1 MKSSRRSSILALLG
15 PGLMLAATGV
25 GAGDLAGGAF
35 AGMKLGVAV
44 LWAVL
49 LGAFFKFVVTEGLAR
64 WQLATGTTLLEGA
77 TLRLG
82 PVVRWGF
89 LLYLVVWSFGVG
101 GALISACG
109 VAAHALFPVF
119 DDPSQAKI
127 VFGIGHSLLGLALVW
142 VGSFRFLERTMVIL
156 VSLMIVIVLV
166 TGALIGADW
175 GAVLR
180 GLVIPRVPDLP
191 EAVPWTLALMGGVGG
206 TLTVLCYGYW
216 IREEKRSGPEDLRS
230 CRWDLGISY
239 ALVALFAM
247 AMVILADGMTL
258 SGKGATLVV
267 DLADRLGERTHP
279 AARLIFLGG
288 AWAAV
293 FSSLLGVW
301 QAVPYLFAD
310 FWHLHRN
317 RRSLDPAS
325 FKPYQVDTRGK
336 TYRAY
341 LIGLALVPLLGLR
354 YDFQL
359 VQKLYAVFG
368 ALVMPMLALAL
379 LVLNGRAAWVG
390 ESFRNRWWTSVVLV
404 GVLGFFAWVG
414 LPKLAAALGFG

>member
-1 MKSSRRSSILALLG
+1 MDHSGKRPLVTLLG

-44 LWAVL
+44 LWAVV
-49 LGAFFKFVVTEGLAR
+49 LGAFFKFVITEGLAR

-77 TLRLG
+77 VLRLG
-82 PVVRWGF
+82 PVIRWFF
-89 LLYLVVWSFGVG
+89 LAYLLAWSFGVG
-101 GALISACG
+101 TSLISACG

-119 DDPSQAKI
+119 DDAGTAKM
-127 VFGIGHSLLGLALVW
+127 VFGLVHSIVGLALVW
-142 VGSFRFLERTMVIL
+142 VGTFRFLERTMTVL
-156 VSLMIVIVLV
+156 VALMIAVVLV
-166 TGALIGADW
+166 TGAFIGADW

-180 GLVIPRVPDLP
+180 GLTVPRVPDIP
-191 EAVPWTLALMGGVGG
+191 EAVSWTLALMGGVGG

-216 IREEKRSGPEDLRS
+216 IREENRSGSGDLRL

-239 ALVALFAM
+239 LLMALFGI
-247 AMVILADGMTL
+247 AMVILSDGMQL

-267 DLADRLGERTHP
+267 DLADRIGERTVGG
-279 AARLIFLGG
+279 ARLVFLAG

-317 RRSLDPAS
+317 RKRLDPEN
-325 FKPYQVDTRGK
+325 FEPYRVDTRGR
-336 TYRAY
+336 TYRLY
-341 LIGLALVPLLGLR
+341 LVALALVPLLGLP

-359 VQKLYAVFG
+359 VQRVNSVFG

-379 LVLNGRAAWVG
+379 LVLNGRASWVG
-390 ESFRNRWWTSVVLV
+390 KALRNRWWTSAILLAI
-404 GVLGFFAWVG
+404 LGFFAWVG
-414 LPKLAAALGFG
+414 LPKLLAALGL